1 MRAAI
6 NQIQFDVVVRLL
18 FRSRFTVR
26 NEVPM
31 RVDILSLLAGALAGL
46 FAGHAIAR
54 GDPSS
59 SQADGGAGTL
69 QVLSSLATSNRINNQ
84 VLAGI
89 GELKVLRGGGGG
101 AAAGGEKVTGA
112 QVAAAVKAAVAEAMR
127 EQSTL
132 AGSSSALAAAA
143 AVEAAAPCPAIP
155 ACPACP
161 VQQPCPKCEAAA
173 TVTTA
178 VAAEN
183 AGGGVG
189 TDNVGADGTA
199 INFASPFANQPGTIH
214 ELGCRRV
221 GAGET
226 QCTDKVGGN
235 TADHKFARVPETGLG
250 APHGYDR
257 WCECP
262 GSATHRKNDAPASR
276 AGSPPVPTAQHAN
289 PPPPPSSSSSSS
301 TPPPQTNPCSGT
313 CASARSVCW
322 RSA

>member
-1 MRAAI
+1 
-6 NQIQFDVVVRLL
+6 
-18 FRSRFTVR
+18 
-26 NEVPM
+26 M
-31 RVDILSLLAGALAGL
+31 RVDILSLLAGALVGL

-59 SQADGGAGTL
+59 SQAGGGAGTL
-69 QVLSSLATSNRINNQ
+69 QVLSSLATSNRINTQ

-101 AAAGGEKVTGA
+101 VAGGEGANTA

-127 EQSTL
+127 EQSTP
-132 AGSSSALAAAA
+132 ASSSSSMLAAAA
-143 AVEAAAPCPAIP
+143 VAAAPCPAITACA
-155 ACPACP
+155 ACPA
-161 VQQPCPKCEAAA
+161 QQPCSKCEAATA
-173 TVTTA
+173 TATT
-178 VAAEN
+178 VAAVES
-183 AGGGVG
+183 AAGGVG
-189 TDNVGADGTA
+189 TDNVVADGTA

-257 WCECP
+257 WCEWP
-262 GSATHRKNDAPASR
+262 PAWGKPRLYPSR
-276 AGSPPVPTAQHAN
+276 SKHAHPPALLFLFLLLLLFLLLFYH
-289 PPPPPSSSSSSS
+289 
-301 TPPPQTNPCSGT
+301 
-313 CASARSVCW
+313 
-322 RSA
+322 